1 MFYKGV
7 IEDNKDP
14 LQAGRVRVRIFELH
28 TADKKALPT
37 AHLPWASVDA
47 PNLLGGLIQGMGIS
61 SILRQGLWVR
71 VYFETEYGVELYDK
85 PVVASVIT
93 GIFTT
98 PGDTSMGFCDPDGV
112 YPMKDRLNVPDM
124 STSARSSGIVKK
136 NSSINTANGEESQ
149 KPSTYRDGFIIE
161 TPGGHSLELDD
172 TSGNKR
178 VQILH
183 TTGTY
188 IEMNT
193 AGSIIEKIVNEKLE
207 MILSNYNLY
216 IDGNQKIR
224 LKGNKDDETLG
235 NVNVK
240 VSGNVDVK
248 ISGNETNVVSGNST
262 ERISGNKQIQSAKL
276 MLN

>member
-14 LQAGRVRVRIFELH
+14 LEAGRVRVRIFELH

-98 PGDTSMGFCDPDGV
+98 PGDPSIGFCDPDGI

-172 TSGNKR
+172 TSGNTR
-178 VQILH
+178 VQLLH
-183 TTGTY
+183 NTGTY
-188 IEMNT
+188 IEMNA

-207 MILSNYNLY
+207 MILSNYNLH
-216 IDGNQKIR
+216 IDGNQTIK
-224 LKGNKDDETLG
+224 LKGNKVDETLG
-235 NVNVK
+235 NV
-240 VSGNVDVK
+240 DVK
-248 ISGNETNVVSGNST
+248 IVGNETNVVNGNST
-262 ERISGNKQIQSAKL
+262 EQISGNKQIQAAKI